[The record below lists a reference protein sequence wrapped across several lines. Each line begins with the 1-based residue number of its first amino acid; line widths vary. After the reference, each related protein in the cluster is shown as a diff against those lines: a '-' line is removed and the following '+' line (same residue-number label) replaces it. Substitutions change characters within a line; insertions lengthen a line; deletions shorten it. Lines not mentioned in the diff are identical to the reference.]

1 MSVVDVLVTIIVV
14 TILVTIVLG
23 VVTYIAYKL
32 RLARRPIGV
41 QGEEATP
48 RYFVYH
54 APPADAA
61 ERVTGTVAAAGGGAA
76 GAAGAA
82 EAGARS
88 GNTAS
93 AGAAADEAPHQVAA
107 RDRGLATGRGTPAGE
122 LA

>member
-41 QGEEATP
+41 RGEEATP

-61 ERVTGTVAAAGGGAA
+61 ERVNGGVAAAGGGAA
-76 GAAGAA
+76 GGS
-82 EAGARS
+82 EAGARRP
-88 GNTAS
+88 AS
-93 AGAAADEAPHQVAA
+93 AGAAADEAPHQAAA
-107 RDRGLATGRGTPAGE
+107 RDRGLAAGRGTPAGE